1 MRAVVQRVSEATV
14 KVDDQIFG
22 TIKKG
27 LVALVAVRA
36 EDTEADLEYIVK
48 KLVGLR
54 IFSDEV
60 GKMNLSVKDIGGE
73 LLIVPQFTLYGSVVK
88 GMRPSFIASGSVEEA
103 EKKYNLFIEKLG
115 GEEVPF
121 ETGQFQADM
130 KVSLVNDGPV
140 TILIDSSKLFY
151 KFMLRNEE
159 DFIWYA
165 I

>member
-115 GEEVPF
+115 NEEVPF

-130 KVSLVNDGPV
+130 KVSLVNEGPV
-140 TILIDSSKLFY
+140 TILIDSNKAF
-151 KFMLRNEE
+151 
-159 DFIWYA
+159 
-165 I
+165 

>member
-115 GEEVPF
+115 NEEVPF

-140 TILIDSSKLFY
+140 TILIDSSKLF
-151 KFMLRNEE
+151 
-159 DFIWYA
+159 
-165 I
+165 